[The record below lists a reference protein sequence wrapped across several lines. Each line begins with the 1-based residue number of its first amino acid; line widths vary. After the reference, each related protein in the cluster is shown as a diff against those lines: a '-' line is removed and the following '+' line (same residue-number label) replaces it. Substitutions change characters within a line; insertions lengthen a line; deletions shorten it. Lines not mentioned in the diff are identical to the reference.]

1 MCSTSVSLLIEHVC
15 FRNSHLFFSLNAVE
29 KDGVVWGEEIVKTD
43 AMGNDKVYFVPCV
56 PSPVTEVKNEA
67 RLWIKAGNKNLAR
80 VVGNPGSE

>member
-1 MCSTSVSLLIEHVC
+1 
-15 FRNSHLFFSLNAVE
+15 LNAVE

-67 RLWIKAGNKNLAR
+67 RLWIK
-80 VVGNPGSE
+80 